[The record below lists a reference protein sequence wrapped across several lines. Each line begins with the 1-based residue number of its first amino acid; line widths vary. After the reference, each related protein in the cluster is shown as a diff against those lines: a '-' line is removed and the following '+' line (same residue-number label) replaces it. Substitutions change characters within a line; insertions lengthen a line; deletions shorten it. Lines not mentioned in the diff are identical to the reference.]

1 MNADFAFGVFIGVMG
16 VAIVA
21 LLAAAITD
29 TNKRIDFK
37 DDCSLLGGI
46 VLELENKQICLPP
59 QVLEM
64 QR

>member
-1 MNADFAFGVFIGVMG
+1 MNSDFAFGVFIGVMG
-16 VAIVA
+16 CFVVA
-21 LLAAAITD
+21 LLASAISD

-37 DDCSLLGGI
+37 DDCSLHGGI